1 MPSTSTTSP
10 ALTPATPAPATPAT
24 APADEL
30 VRQLYGL
37 GALRR
42 ALLRAATDEIAANGF
57 TALAAIHRL
66 EPCRVSD
73 IAQALHVDLSVA
85 SRQITTLVQ
94 AGHVHRESD
103 PDDRRAHVVR
113 LTEAGRDVLV
123 GAHRRM
129 VTELQHAIEDWD
141 DAEVLELAHGIGRL
155 AGRFADRAPDATT
168 PQEHA

>member
-1 MPSTSTTSP
+1 MTPTPVTSTAP
-10 ALTPATPAPATPAT
+10 LTPT

-94 AGHVHRESD
+94 AGHVHREAD
-103 PDDRRAHVVR
+103 PADRRAHVVR
-113 LTEAGRDVLV
+113 LTDEGRAVLV

-141 DAEVLELAHGIGRL
+141 DAEVLELARGIGRL

>member
-1 MPSTSTTSP
+1 MQEATITMTIPDPLSP
-10 ALTPATPAPATPAT
+10 ATSS
-24 APADEL
+24 PADDL

-57 TALAAIHRL
+57 TALAAIHRH

-85 SRQITTLVQ
+85 SRQVTTLVR
-94 AGHVHRESD
+94 AGHAAREVD
-103 PDDRRAHVVR
+103 VDDRRAQRVR
-113 LTEAGRDVLV
+113 LTDEGRAVLT

-129 VTELQHAIEDWD
+129 VIELEHAIEDWD
-141 DAEVLELAHGIGRL
+141 DAEVLALAQGIGRL
-155 AGRFADRAPDATT
+155 ADRFAEHQHATT
-168 PQEHA
+168 PEDHA